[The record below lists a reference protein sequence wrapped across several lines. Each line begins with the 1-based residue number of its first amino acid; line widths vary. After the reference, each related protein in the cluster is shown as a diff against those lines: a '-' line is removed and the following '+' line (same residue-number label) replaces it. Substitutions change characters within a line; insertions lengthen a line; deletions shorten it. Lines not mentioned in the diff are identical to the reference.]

1 MSAAMLS
8 GCAKFQGFGI
18 VNLKAQENFR
28 RAEFRPWN
36 FKILNFKVY
45 NFKVRILISEF

>member
-18 VNLKAQENFR
+18 VNLKAQQ
-28 RAEFRPWN
+28 N
-36 FKILNFKVY
+36 FKFQARKVSVAK
-45 NFKVRILISEF
+45 F

>member
-36 FKILNFKVY
+36 FKILNFK
-45 NFKVRILISEF
+45 FCGAEFRSMD